1 MKSKK
6 KRRQL
11 FALLLCVMLA
21 LNVVLS
27 ASASEIV
34 DGTTGTIETTEEPSV
49 EAEKETPEEKTKA
62 SQEEKEVPQEEAEAL
77 QEETEVPQEE
87 AEAPQEE
94 TKVQQEETEVKQ
106 EEAQIPQEEIKAD
119 GEDAETEQEE
129 ENVPES
135 ADEPR
140 ILEYEDDD
148 VRIHLTA
155 TKSALLNVAEL
166 RVTPMKENNEETQE
180 KYVEIAEQI
189 DKKAAEE
196 SKKVLGFFA

>member
-49 EAEKETPEEKTKA
+49 EAEKEAPEEKTKA

-77 QEETEVPQEE
+77 EAIMQKGYEVEFALIKE
-87 AEAPQEE
+87 AA
-94 TKVQQEETEVKQ
+94 
-106 EEAQIPQEEIKAD
+106 I
-119 GEDAETEQEE
+119 G
-129 ENVPES
+129 NW
-135 ADEPR
+135 
-140 ILEYEDDD
+140 
-148 VRIHLTA
+148 
-155 TKSALLNVAEL
+155 
-166 RVTPMKENNEETQE
+166 
-180 KYVEIAEQI
+180 
-189 DKKAAEE
+189 KKFRGQF
-196 SKKVLGFFA
+196 GFN